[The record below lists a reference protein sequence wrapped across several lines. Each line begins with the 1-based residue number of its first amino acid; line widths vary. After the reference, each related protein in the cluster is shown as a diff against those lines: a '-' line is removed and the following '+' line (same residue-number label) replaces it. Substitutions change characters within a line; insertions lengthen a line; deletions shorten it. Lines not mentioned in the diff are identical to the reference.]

1 MISPLIYYSYNI
13 LINHN
18 NLSLFIYF
26 SNQVALVKATQKD
39 HAPSGQVNT
48 KIVMDLDTNPTVSHL
63 DKSNNYYAY
72 DFGSRS
78 AIVAFQSRCQL

>member
-39 HAPSGQVNT
+39 HAPSGQVHT
-48 KIVMDLDTNPTVSHL
+48 KIVMDLDTNPIVSHFN
-63 DKSNNYYAY
+63 KSKTIIEY
-72 DFGSRS
+72 DFKT
-78 AIVAFQSRCQL
+78 

>member
-39 HAPSGQVNT
+39 HAPSGQVHT
-48 KIVMDLDTNPTVSHL
+48 KIVMVLDTNPTHTTFHIYPYFPQEL
-63 DKSNNYYAY
+63 
-72 DFGSRS
+72 
-78 AIVAFQSRCQL
+78 L

>member
-1 MISPLIYYSYNI
+1 MISPLINYSYNI

-39 HAPSGQVNT
+39 HAHNRVKYIPN
-48 KIVMDLDTNPTVSHL
+48 IVMDLDTNPTVSHL

-72 DFGSRS
+72 DFRS
-78 AIVAFQSRCQL
+78 

>member
-39 HAPSGQVNT
+39 HTPSGQVHT
-48 KIVMDLDTNPTVSHL
+48 KIVMDLVTNPTVICKEEGWKYENVH
-63 DKSNNYYAY
+63 
-72 DFGSRS
+72 
-78 AIVAFQSRCQL
+78 